1 MWLWQEL
8 NWGLEMFYISL
19 WTLFQPRHWAQS
31 PKRLCRVS
39 IAFLLQCFC
48 EMYIDIT
55 KNITKL
61 FWNDNGQYQG
71 QSGQGNHIVLL
82 NFFTTSPYMFI
93 LCCLKLFLDLKVL
106 YSQTKTCLSVVVP
119 QSISGPESVIL
130 QKVSKSVFL
139 TNLFW
144 LFSIIEFTLSSKSTM
159 IENHQKSSLELPV
172 FFFLRGG
179 CVHWT
184 CPLKMFFG
192 IIVSGKKFWGKDLL
206 SYSFKSLIFSSFF
219 PAKPFSCSS
228 SAISRN
234 ESRFSWKIFTAP
246 R

>member
-1 MWLWQEL
+1 MSQLKLLKEMWLWQEL

-55 KNITKL
+55 KNIAKL
-61 FWNDNGQYQG
+61 SSNDDGQYQG

-172 FFFLRGG
+172 FFFSPGG
-179 CVHWT
+179 L
-184 CPLKMFFG
+184 CPLDMSPED
-192 IIVSGKKFWGKDLL
+192 VFWNHC
-206 SYSFKSLIFSSFF
+206 F
-219 PAKPFSCSS
+219 
-228 SAISRN
+228 R
-234 ESRFSWKIFTAP
+234 
-246 R
+246 